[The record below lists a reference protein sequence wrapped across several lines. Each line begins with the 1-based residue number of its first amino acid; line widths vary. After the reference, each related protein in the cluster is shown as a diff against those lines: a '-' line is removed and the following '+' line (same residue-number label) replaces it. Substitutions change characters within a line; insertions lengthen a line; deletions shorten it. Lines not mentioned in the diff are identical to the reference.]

1 MVLQGMGWLTC
12 THQYVAVKTGMW
24 GEITKHILIPTR
36 QNAQKATTKSFTSQS
51 NSAFVTK
58 TGTTFKYIQS
68 NTCNLILLA
77 TNGIGWSSYLLQYTW
92 QFILYCLG
100 FELDLHLLTK
110 WSDEVFGPLI
120 NPTWTEIINLV
131 TVDSYSNHLK
141 FICSSSSGDTAS
153 VCTSKTRLQL
163 GDFRE

>member
-77 TNGIGWSSYLLQYTW
+77 TSGIGWSSYLLQYTW

-100 FELDLHLLTK
+100 FELDLHLLTNDLMK
-110 WSDEVFGPLI
+110 F
-120 NPTWTEIINLV
+120 LV
-131 TVDSYSNHLK
+131 RSSIPHGLK
-141 FICSSSSGDTAS
+141 S
-153 VCTSKTRLQL
+153 
-163 GDFRE
+163 